1 MRGPHPADW
10 LVHMTVRTPTPV
22 PAAATRPA
30 GVVTAIGVLTALAL
44 LAFAAVNIALLA
56 GTSLASGR
64 YLHAAAQMPVTLAV
78 ENVVAAAIKII
89 GAAAAL
95 LAVAGRTPRV
105 RPGVL
110 AVVLWGAFATM
121 AVYLAGSLGEAIGM
135 IVRDEHIRALD
146 VGYLLFFGALVT
158 GFGVLAVSHRRRY
171 PQPSRVL
178 VLAVLAPPAVLGL
191 LLLGIPALRGTVT
204 GS

>member
-1 MRGPHPADW
+1 
-10 LVHMTVRTPTPV
+10 
-22 PAAATRPA
+22 
-30 GVVTAIGVLTALAL
+30 
-44 LAFAAVNIALLA
+44 
-56 GTSLASGR
+56 
-64 YLHAAAQMPVTLAV
+64 
-78 ENVVAAAIKII
+78 
-89 GAAAAL
+89 
-95 LAVAGRTPRV
+95 
-105 RPGVL
+105 
-110 AVVLWGAFATM
+110 M

-191 LLLGIPALRGTVT
+191 LLLGIPALLGTVT